1 MSRKSFILTALIIN
15 LTICVTL
22 CIVVFTGGNG
32 NNDTGNHS
40 DGTEV
45 IIEEDSGKT
54 TADKSEGVTL
64 PEEADTTEE
73 GSRPQQGDIQ
83 GNVTEKETS
92 AKIIESQ
99 VATDTQP
106 INYKNRENNEETTS
120 SQETTSGQETSAGN
134 GGYTGTTAVI
144 NSSCNI
150 RSGAD
155 VGGNV
160 IGTAGAGASYRIE
173 PSKCDSNW
181 VAIYLDDSTL
191 GYISTAFCSIN

>member
-22 CIVVFTGGNG
+22 CIVVFTGRNG
-32 NNDTGNHS
+32 NNGTGDHS
-40 DGTEV
+40 DRAEV
-45 IIEEDSGKT
+45 IVEEDSGNN
-54 TADKSEGVTL
+54 TADKSEGITL
-64 PEEADTTEE
+64 PEKTDTTEE
-73 GSRPQQGDIQ
+73 GSRLQQGDSNS
-83 GNVTEKETS
+83 GVTEKETS
-92 AKIIESQ
+92 AKMIESQ
-99 VATDTQP
+99 VETDTPP
-106 INYKNRENNEETTS
+106 INYKNGETTTG
-120 SQETTSGQETSAGN
+120 QETTAGN
-134 GGYTGTTAVI
+134 IAYTGTTAVI

-150 RSGAD
+150 RSSTD

-160 IGTAGAGASYRIE
+160 IGTAGAGSSYRIE

>member
-32 NNDTGNHS
+32 NNGTGNHS
-40 DGTEV
+40 DGAGVTV
-45 IIEEDSGKT
+45 EEDSGKT
-54 TADKSEGVTL
+54 TADKSEGITL
-64 PEEADTTEE
+64 PEETDTTEE
-73 GSRPQQGDIQ
+73 DSRPQQGEIH
-83 GNVTEKETS
+83 GGVTEKETS
-92 AKIIESQ
+92 TKMTESQ

-106 INYKNRENNEETTS
+106 INYKNGENNG
-120 SQETTSGQETSAGN
+120 ETTSGQETPAGN
-134 GGYTGTTAVI
+134 GVYTGTTAVI

-150 RSGAD
+150 RSSAD

-191 GYISTAFCSIN
+191 GYISTSFCSVN